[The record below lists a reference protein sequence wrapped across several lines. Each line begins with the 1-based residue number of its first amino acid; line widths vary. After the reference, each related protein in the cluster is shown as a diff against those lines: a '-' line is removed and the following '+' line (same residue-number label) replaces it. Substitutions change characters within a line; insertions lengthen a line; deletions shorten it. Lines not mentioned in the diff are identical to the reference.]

1 MDDDER
7 ERLWAAEQK
16 ILGLTQAL
24 GSVLARLVEE
34 QIADRGVILDALERC
49 ERELER
55 NVHFP
60 IQHEAA
66 RLLSYEVQRRI
77 PVRPEPDDPA

>member
-1 MDDDER
+1 MNDDER

-16 ILGLTQAL
+16 ILGLTQVL

-34 QIADRGVILDALERC
+34 QVAERAVILGALERC

-55 NVHFP
+55 DVHFP
-60 IQHEAA
+60 IQHEAV
-66 RLLSYEVQRRI
+66 RLLSYEVRRRI
-77 PVRPEPDDPA
+77 PVAPDPDDPA